1 MHVPIAARATNTP
14 DASST
19 PTDAKQPTV
28 NAFIIVI
35 VVLATLFLLGLVFFY
50 LRAVRYKH
58 SDPKY
63 IPTSFLKSFWRS
75 WTSKNK
81 YGRVFRNNEDTS
93 LGDRPDH
100 NRSSAYSI
108 PIQESDHSTE
118 ANEMATSADRVDR
131 HTSVRSVITLP
142 PYRVA
147 PLPSEQL
154 IAREGERAGVDTVVE
169 YPETTQE
176 EEARR
181 EEDMESLY
189 QIRQARRREINDRE
203 ERRRER
209 AAAREAGDWAR
220 LEQLRLQSQARARA
234 RADSAGSSAASL
246 AGDAV
251 SASAL
256 IAEHQARTASRERR
270 VSSVSYASLGLAR
283 HDGSRIRADSVESD
297 HRPLLDSAASFGGH
311 DRSAPSSRRGS
322 GLFQTTNFPPLPQT
336 ERDISANSALSGES
350 ETRDTPQTSTNE
362 ERSSGSDPAVMTPSS
377 NEHSTS
383 PQLDRQPSSPA
394 DRPPAYDD
402 ERHHSFD
409 SSGEEA
415 PPYTSPATERGRG
428 PQLPPLRHV
437 PAIEVTGTT
446 PANSVPPTPI
456 DRDEGGGARGR
467 R

>member
-1 MHVPIAARATNTP
+1 M
-14 DASST
+14 
-19 PTDAKQPTV
+19 
-28 NAFIIVI
+28 
-35 VVLATLFLLGLVFFY
+35 VLATLFLLGLLFFY
-50 LRAVRYKH
+50 LRVVRYKH
-58 SDPKY
+58 PDPKY
-63 IPTSFLKSFWRS
+63 VPTPFLKSFWRS
-75 WTSKNK
+75 WTPKNK
-81 YGRVFRNNEDTS
+81 YGRVFRNNEGTS
-93 LGDRPDH
+93 LGDRSDP
-100 NRSSAYSI
+100 NRGSAYSI
-108 PIQESDHSTE
+108 PIPQSDHSTE
-118 ANEMATSADRVDR
+118 ANEMATSTDGVDR

-169 YPETTQE
+169 YPETALE

-189 QIRQARRREINDRE
+189 QIRQARRREIHDRE

-234 RADSAGSSAASL
+234 RADSAGSAAASL
-246 AGDAV
+246 AGDV

-283 HDGSRIRADSVESD
+283 HDGSRIRADSIESD

-322 GLFQTTNFPPLPQT
+322 GLFQTSNYAPLPQNQ
-336 ERDISANSALSGES
+336 RDMSANSALSEES
-350 ETRDTPQTSTNE
+350 DARDTPQTSTNE
-362 ERSSGSDPAVMTPSS
+362 ERSSGSDPAILTPSTT
-377 NEHSTS
+377 NENSIS
-383 PQLDRQPSSPA
+383 PQLGRQLSSPA
-394 DRPPAYDD
+394 GRPPAYDD
-402 ERHHSFD
+402 ERHHSID
-409 SSGEEA
+409 IGEEAA
-415 PPYTSPATERGRG
+415 PPYTSPVTERGRG

-456 DRDEGGGARGR
+456 DRDEAGPRGR

>member
-1 MHVPIAARATNTP
+1 MHVPIAARATGTPGATSTP
-14 DASST
+14 D
-19 PTDAKQPTV
+19 DAKQPSL
-28 NAFIIVI
+28 NAYIIVV
-35 VVLATLFLLGLVFFY
+35 VVLATLFLLGLLFFY
-50 LRAVRYKH
+50 LRVVRHKH
-58 SDPKY
+58 PDPKY

-75 WTSKNK
+75 WTPKNK
-81 YGRVFRNNEDTS
+81 YGRVLRNNEGTS
-93 LGDRPDH
+93 LGDRSDH
-100 NRSSAYSI
+100 DRSSAYSI
-108 PIQESDHSTE
+108 PIQQADHSTE
-118 ANEMATSADRVDR
+118 ANEMASSTDRVDR

-169 YPETTQE
+169 YPETAAE

-220 LEQLRLQSQARARA
+220 LEQLRLQSHARARA
-234 RADSAGSSAASL
+234 RADSAGSSVSSM
-246 AGDAV
+246 AGAV
-251 SASAL
+251 VTASAL
-256 IAEHQARTASRERR
+256 IAEHQARAASRERR

-322 GLFQTTNFPPLPQT
+322 GLFQTSTFAPHPQIQ
-336 ERDISANSALSGES
+336 RDMSANSALSGES
-350 ETRDTPQTSTNE
+350 DARDTPQTSNE
-362 ERSSGSDPAVMTPSS
+362 ERSSGSDPAVLTPSS
-377 NEHSTS
+377 TNEHSAS
-383 PQLDRQPSSPA
+383 PQLDRQLSPPA

-402 ERHHSFD
+402 ERHHSID
-409 SSGEEA
+409 IGGEEA
-415 PPYTSPATERGRG
+415 PPYRSPDTERGHG

-437 PAIEVTGTT
+437 PAIEVIGTT

-456 DRDEGGGARGR
+456 DGNESGPRGR
-467 R
+467 RW